1 MNPKRLIIA
10 ATLLIGLSGA
20 LWYSN
25 KQESEKANAP
35 SPDAPPKILDLPND
49 QFAKIEINRMG
60 AEPVVLTK
68 AAEWSIDVPKKLAAD
83 PDAANAYVATLASLV
98 SDRLVNDATADFAP
112 YGLKDPILT
121 VTVTMKDGKSH
132 KVQIGDDAPSGSAT
146 YARLAG
152 DAKLYLVPTST
163 KAALE
168 KTWRD
173 LRDKRLLPFDSEK
186 LTRIELGAIEFGK
199 NNGGAWTIL
208 KPKALRADNFAAE
221 ELARKLKEARLE
233 VVNDTEEEEAIPA
246 KFAAAAPVG
255 TVKVTDARGAYQL
268 EVRKGKDNAVY
279 AKSSAVEGVFK
290 TSADLGDV
298 LAKKLDDFRNKKVF
312 EFGFTEPA
320 AVTVKQDGQVYA
332 FTKSGADW
340 KKDGKNVDAAQV
352 QQLID
357 RLRDL
362 SATKFAE
369 TAAGAVVAE
378 YTVAKE
384 QVTVAKQ
391 GETYLA
397 RRGNEPEV
405 FVLDAAAVNELKSLA
420 AAVKQK

>member
-1 MNPKRLIIA
+1 MNPKRLIVA
-10 ATLLIGLSGA
+10 AALLIGLSGA

-49 QFAKIEINRMG
+49 QFAKIEIDRMG
-60 AEPVVLTK
+60 GEPVVLTK
-68 AAEWSIDVPKKLAAD
+68 AADWSIDVPKKLPAD
-83 PDAANAYVATLASLV
+83 PNAATAYVATLASLV
-98 SDRLVNDATADFAP
+98 SDRLVNDNTTDFAP

-132 KVQIGDDAPSGSAT
+132 KVHIGDDAPTGSAT

-221 ELARKLKEARLE
+221 ELARKLKESR
-233 VVNDTEEEEAIPA
+233 
-246 KFAAAAPVG
+246 
-255 TVKVTDARGAYQL
+255 
-268 EVRKGKDNAVY
+268 
-279 AKSSAVEGVFK
+279 
-290 TSADLGDV
+290 
-298 LAKKLDDFRNKKVF
+298 
-312 EFGFTEPA
+312 
-320 AVTVKQDGQVYA
+320 
-332 FTKSGADW
+332 
-340 KKDGKNVDAAQV
+340 
-352 QQLID
+352 
-357 RLRDL
+357 
-362 SATKFAE
+362 
-369 TAAGAVVAE
+369 
-378 YTVAKE
+378 
-384 QVTVAKQ
+384 
-391 GETYLA
+391 
-397 RRGNEPEV
+397 
-405 FVLDAAAVNELKSLA
+405 
-420 AAVKQK
+420 